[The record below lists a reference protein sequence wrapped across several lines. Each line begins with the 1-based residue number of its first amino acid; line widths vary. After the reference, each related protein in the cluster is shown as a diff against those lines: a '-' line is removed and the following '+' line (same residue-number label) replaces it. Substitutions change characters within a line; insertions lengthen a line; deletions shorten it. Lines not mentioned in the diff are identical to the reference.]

1 MPIQLCCL
9 CVETFAF
16 WLVIYMKHSIH
27 LTITH
32 RIHFSVIYDVH
43 VSASTKLMTRYLPSR
58 GRTNAGNNIISG
70 QGRYTIA
77 RHGRALMIENLV
89 EGR

>member
-43 VSASTKLMTRYLPSR
+43 VSASTKLMTRYPPSR
-58 GRTNAGNNIISG
+58 GRTTPATTSSAAKAATRL
-70 QGRYTIA
+70 QGTDER
-77 RHGRALMIENLV
+77 
-89 EGR
+89 